1 MNLNIFNSG
10 DKSSFAKKSRS
21 MAKVLALGAG
31 SLAIVFNLFIFFYFP
46 SNAFIKGLSLVLPII
61 YLVEYLLSFSK
72 ITNQQL
78 YKIIFY
84 VFIFTSYVLLYIAY
98 QFSFNSEFI
107 IIMLVIYNI
116 ILIALPTPKQ
126 VLTYFGLVFIPLE
139 ITLLFSTISLGFA
152 LLITVSFGYVFAL
165 SYVISLQKKGLNKRS
180 HQNAEILKALVNN
193 SKDAIFLVDY
203 FSKEIWDAN
212 EKSKEIFGLTDIN
225 EILSKKYYSLFLDE
239 EFINLN
245 RNEITQQ
252 LAQIGYYQANVLFK
266 RNDKTEFLGNFMIS
280 PFKAAKNNYYLI
292 QINPVTQK

>member
-31 SLAIVFNLFIFFYFP
+31 SLAIVFSLFICFYFTS
-46 SNAFIKGLSLVLPII
+46 SNVIKGLSIFLPFI
-61 YLVEYLLSFSK
+61 YFSEYLLSFSK

-126 VLTYFGLVFIPLE
+126 VLVYFGIVFIPLE
-139 ITLLFSTISLGFA
+139 ITLLFSDISIGFA
-152 LLITVSFGYVFAL
+152 LLITLSFGYVFAL

-180 HQNAEILKALVNN
+180 HQNEEILKALVNN
-193 SKDAIFLVDY
+193 SKDAIFLVDF

-225 EILSKKYYSLFLDE
+225 EILNKKYYTLFFDE
-239 EFINLN
+239 EFINQN
-245 RNEITQQ
+245 RNEITQH
-252 LAQIGYYQANVLFK
+252 LAQVGFFQANVLFK
-266 RNDKTEFLGNFMIS
+266 RHDKTEFLGNFMIS

-292 QINPVTQK
+292 QINPVSIN